1 MNDKS
6 SKTCSVT
13 CNVNCHN
20 AVGPSPNQMWSLSME
35 TNDFDS
41 LRSHERLP
49 VLNCH
54 LIVVRQAIQSP
65 APSVK
70 RSNQNKLDQ
79 KKEYWTSIRTSIR
92 TNMSISNKS
101 GNCCAT
107 KKRILCPKRSR
118 CHILWPSSLA
128 AVSLWRHELAKRHG
142 RLKWPRKLWLRSR
155 HPGEDET
162 KGCTHTKK
170 NVREPTLKL
179 KNKKQTRCMYYLC
192 ANLCMLSIYMI
203 MCI

>member
-107 KKRILCPKRSR
+107 KKGFCAPSEAGATSSGHRPWQRCHCDGMNLRSAMADWSGLGSCGFAPGTLAKMKLKAAHTPKRMYEN
-118 CHILWPSSLA
+118 
-128 AVSLWRHELAKRHG
+128 RH
-142 RLKWPRKLWLRSR
+142 
-155 HPGEDET
+155 
-162 KGCTHTKK
+162 
-170 NVREPTLKL
+170 
-179 KNKKQTRCMYYLC
+179 
-192 ANLCMLSIYMI
+192 
-203 MCI
+203 